1 MQGNKKHLSWK
12 PVYYPEASETSTIHP
27 WGIDSCGALMPFL
40 NSGYFESENL
50 NYPWGNLAVQTGNK
64 VMFRGQIP
72 VAAV

>member
-1 MQGNKKHLSWK
+1 
-12 PVYYPEASETSTIHP
+12 
-27 WGIDSCGALMPFL
+27 MPFL

-64 VMFRGQIP
+64 VMFGGQIP